1 MAMGV
6 FSDQSTHTDQ
16 IVEAGMGYFAKV
28 LTYEAQGIVID
39 PEQATP
45 EYLRDNF
52 AQISDMTGAT
62 SYTSVADFLDKI
74 GRRVFGPPAKKE

>member
-1 MAMGV
+1 
-6 FSDQSTHTDQ
+6 
-16 IVEAGMGYFAKV
+16 MGYFAKV